1 MRKYDLTLILN
12 PDLDKTGQDKLLEK
26 VKKMITEAGG
36 QVSKLDEWGRK
47 ELTYTLKKQKEGFY
61 LNLVVEI
68 EGKEAKGLESKL
80 RNEESLLRH
89 LMVRKE

>member
-12 PDLDKTGQDKLLEK
+12 PDLDKDGQDKLLEK
-26 VKKMITEAGG
+26 VKKMILQAGG
-36 QVSKLDEWGRK
+36 KVSQVDEWGKK

-68 EGKEAKGLESKL
+68 EGKEAQALEAKL
-80 RNEESLLRH
+80 KIEESLLRH